1 MSIDPGFVQKQDIR
15 NNPVIRDLDP
25 QQRRDFR
32 RTLLLAAAVVAMLLF
47 SAWQHV
53 SVMTTR
59 FSIEQL
65 RRDEAAEVAVQ
76 RQLRLEREMRRSPA
90 RIESRA
96 IRELHMRPPADT
108 LVIER
113 LRATSP
119 DKAVIAANR

>member
-1 MSIDPGFVQKQDIR
+1 MSIDPEFAQKQDIR

-32 RTLLLAAAVVAMLLF
+32 RTMFLAAAVVAMLLF

-59 FSIEQL
+59 FSIEEL
-65 RRDEAAEVAVQ
+65 RREEAAEVAVQ

-90 RIESRA
+90 RIETRA
-96 IRELHMRPPADT
+96 IRELQMRPPAGT

-113 LRATSP
+113 LRATTP